1 MAINVSYQNGKEYS
15 PDMDVALNKTIIGE
29 NIIVGNTSFLVSQN
43 TTANMGVKVSAG
55 KAWINGYF
63 INVFNTSNGIDD

>member
-43 TTANMGVKVSAG
+43 TVG
-55 KAWINGYF
+55 F
-63 INVFNTSNGIDD
+63 INVLRLRG